1 MLSHGEVV
9 NEGLFGNLHVEADAL
24 GFGACVDH
32 RALDCGVSEPQR
44 DSALHLIALNYD
56 VIALNCLH
64 TNTNRTQNINQTIN
78 IK

>member
-9 NEGLFGNLHVEADAL
+9 NEGSFGDLHVEADAL
-24 GFGACVDH
+24 GGGAWVDH
-32 RALDCGVSEPQR
+32 RALDCGVSEPRR
-44 DSALHLIALNYD
+44 DSALHLIALNCD

-64 TNTNRTQNINQTIN
+64 TFTERTQYINQTIN